1 LITKNTCS
9 ICKENLEEI
18 IDLGKCPPA
27 NNFVDRKSDPVTS
40 YPLIVDFCNKCF
52 CIQLRHCL
60 SKNEL
65 YSYYTYSTPK
75 IESLDKHYETLLN
88 KLKSLGFGYQNQ
100 SCVEIGSNNGNL
112 LKFLEPNF
120 EKVLGVDPAK
130 NIASIAVQNGIET
143 VIDFFSTQV
152 AKQISKRF
160 KKFDVAIARHMFA
173 HNEDPAELLS
183 AMSLILAEDG
193 VFLIENAYALDTF
206 LNGEFD
212 QIYHEHMFYFS
223 ALSID
228 SLMKRFDFE
237 LIDFEHAPVHGGS
250 GVFICGKKGRHNV
263 QESVISTLENE
274 RQVFKNGSLFST
286 FKDRVQLT
294 RSKTLKLLQSELL
307 SKRVI
312 GAYGAPAKA
321 FTVLSYYG
329 LNEETIKFCV
339 DTTPTK
345 IGKVFPV
352 FNIPVISEE
361 ELCQIEY
368 DTLIINAWNYKE
380 DILKKAS
387 SIFKKGTKL
396 IFIIPELETHI
407 VE

>member
-1 LITKNTCS
+1 MIIKEKCS
-9 ICKENLEEI
+9 ICNNSVEEI
-18 IDLGKCPPA
+18 IDLGLCPPA
-27 NNFVDRKSDPVTS
+27 NNFIEDKIQTVES
-40 YPLIVDFCNKCF
+40 YPLIVDFCNQCF

-60 SKNEL
+60 SKKEL
-65 YSYYTYSTPK
+65 YSYYTYSTPN
-75 IESLDKHYETLLN
+75 IDSLDSHYSDLLI
-88 KLKSLGFGYQNQ
+88 KLNSLGFAYHDQ

-112 LKFLEPNF
+112 LKFLEPYF
-120 EKVLGVDPAK
+120 KQVLGVDPAK
-130 NIASIAVQNGIET
+130 NIAQIAIDNGINT
-143 VIDFFSTQV
+143 IVDFFSSRV
-152 AKQISKRF
+152 AKQIAKSYQ
-160 KKFDVAIARHMFA
+160 KFDVAIARHMFA

-183 AMSLILAEDG
+183 AMSLILEEDG
-193 VFLIENAYALDTF
+193 IFLIENAYALDTF
-206 LNGEFD
+206 QNGEFD

-237 LIDFEHAPVHGGS
+237 LIDFEHTSVHGGS
-250 GVFICGKKGRHNV
+250 GVFICGKKGKHNV
-263 QESVISTLENE
+263 KESVIRTLENE
-274 RQVFKNGSLFST
+274 RQVFENGLLFNN
-286 FKDRVQLT
+286 FKDRVQFT
-294 RSKTLKLLQSELL
+294 RSKTLKLLQDELL

-345 IGKVFPV
+345 IGKVFPI
-352 FNIPVISEE
+352 FNIPIISEE
-361 ELCQIEY
+361 ELCKIEY
-368 DTLIINAWNYKE
+368 DTLIVNAWNYKE

-396 IFIIPELETHI
+396 IFIIPELEIYI

>member
-1 LITKNTCS
+1 MITKNTCS
-9 ICKENLEEI
+9 ICKEHLEEI
-18 IDLGKCPPA
+18 IDLGLCPPA
-27 NNFVDRKSDPVTS
+27 NNFVDNRGDFVTS
-40 YPLIVDFCNKCF
+40 YPLIIDFCNNCF

-60 SKNEL
+60 SKDEL
-65 YSYYTYSTPK
+65 YSYYTYSTPT
-75 IESLDKHYETLLN
+75 IESLDKHYETLLT
-88 KLKSLGFGYQNQ
+88 KLNNLGFGHNNQ
-100 SCVEIGSNNGNL
+100 SCIEIGSNNGNL
-112 LKFLEPNF
+112 LKFLEPSF
-120 EKVLGVDPAK
+120 KKVLGVDPAK
-130 NIASIAVQNGIET
+130 NIASLAVENGIET
-143 VIDFFSTQV
+143 VIDFFSTQI
-152 AKQISKRF
+152 AKQLSQRF

-183 AMSLILAEDG
+183 AMSLILEEDG

-206 LNGEFD
+206 QNGEFD

-237 LIDFEHAPVHGGS
+237 LIDFEHTSVHGGS
-250 GVFICGKKGRHNV
+250 GVFICGKKGKHNV
-263 QESVISTLENE
+263 QESVIRTLENE
-274 RQVFKNGSLFST
+274 RQVFENGLLFNN
-286 FKDRVQLT
+286 FKDRIRLT
-294 RSKTLKLLQSELL
+294 RSKTLKLLQDELL
-307 SKRVI
+307 SKRII

-352 FNIPVISEE
+352 FNIPIISEE
-361 ELCQIEY
+361 ELCKIEY
-368 DTLIINAWNYKE
+368 DTLIVNAWNYKE

-387 SIFKKGTKL
+387 QIFKKGTKL
-396 IFIIPELETHI
+396 IFIIPELEIYI

>member
-1 LITKNTCS
+1 MITKNTCS

-27 NNFVDRKSDPVTS
+27 NNFVDRKSDLVTS

-160 KKFDVAIARHMFA
+160 
-173 HNEDPAELLS
+173 
-183 AMSLILAEDG
+183 
-193 VFLIENAYALDTF
+193 
-206 LNGEFD
+206 
-212 QIYHEHMFYFS
+212 
-223 ALSID
+223 
-228 SLMKRFDFE
+228 
-237 LIDFEHAPVHGGS
+237 
-250 GVFICGKKGRHNV
+250 
-263 QESVISTLENE
+263 
-274 RQVFKNGSLFST
+274 
-286 FKDRVQLT
+286 
-294 RSKTLKLLQSELL
+294 
-307 SKRVI
+307 
-312 GAYGAPAKA
+312 
-321 FTVLSYYG
+321 
-329 LNEETIKFCV
+329 
-339 DTTPTK
+339 
-345 IGKVFPV
+345 
-352 FNIPVISEE
+352 
-361 ELCQIEY
+361 
-368 DTLIINAWNYKE
+368 
-380 DILKKAS
+380 
-387 SIFKKGTKL
+387 
-396 IFIIPELETHI
+396 
-407 VE
+407 

>member
-1 LITKNTCS
+1 MITKNTCS
-9 ICKENLEEI
+9 ICKERLEEI
-18 IDLGKCPPA
+18 IDLGLCPPA
-27 NNFVDRKSDPVTS
+27 NNFVDNRGDSVTS
-40 YPLIVDFCNKCF
+40 YPLIIDFCNNCF

-60 SKNEL
+60 SKDEL
-65 YSYYTYSTPK
+65 YSYYTYSTPT
-75 IESLDKHYETLLN
+75 IESLDKHYETLLT
-88 KLKSLGFGYQNQ
+88 KLNNLGFGHNNQ
-100 SCVEIGSNNGNL
+100 SCIEIGSNNGNL
-112 LKFLEPNF
+112 LKFLEPSF
-120 EKVLGVDPAK
+120 KKVLGVDPAR
-130 NIASIAVQNGIET
+130 NIASLAVENGIET
-143 VIDFFSTQV
+143 VIDFFSPQI
-152 AKQISKRF
+152 AKQLSQRF

-173 HNEDPAELLS
+173 HNEDPADLLS
-183 AMSLILAEDG
+183 AMSLILEEDG

-206 LNGEFD
+206 QNGEFD

-237 LIDFEHAPVHGGS
+237 LIDFEHTSVHGGS
-250 GVFICGKKGRHNV
+250 GVFICGKKGKHNV
-263 QESVISTLENE
+263 QESVIRTLENE
-274 RQVFKNGSLFST
+274 RQVFENGLLFNN
-286 FKDRVQLT
+286 FKDRIRLT
-294 RSKTLKLLQSELL
+294 RSKTLKLLQDELL

-352 FNIPVISEE
+352 FNIPIISEE
-361 ELCQIEY
+361 ELCEIQY
-368 DTLIINAWNYKE
+368 DTLIVNAWNYKE

-396 IFIIPELETHI
+396 IFIIPELEIYI

>member
-1 LITKNTCS
+1 MITKNTCS

-27 NNFVDRKSDPVTS
+27 NNFVDTKSDHVTS
-40 YPLIVDFCNKCF
+40 YPLIIDFCNKCF

-60 SKNEL
+60 SKDEL
-65 YSYYTYSTPK
+65 YSYYTYSTPN
-75 IESLDKHYETLLN
+75 IESLDKHYENLLS

-100 SCVEIGSNNGNL
+100 SCIEIGSNNGNL

-183 AMSLILAEDG
+183 AMSLILEEDG

-206 LNGEFD
+206 QNGEFD

-237 LIDFEHAPVHGGS
+237 LIDYEHACIHGGS
-250 GVFICGKKGRHNV
+250 GVFICGKKGKHNV
-263 QESVISTLENE
+263 QESVIRTLENE
-274 RQVFKNGSLFST
+274 RQIFENGLLFNN

-294 RSKTLKLLQSELL
+294 RSKTLKLLQDELL

-352 FNIPVISEE
+352 FNIPIISEE
-361 ELCQIEY
+361 ELCEIEY
-368 DTLIINAWNYKE
+368 DTLIVNAWNYKE
-380 DILKKAS
+380 DILRKAS

-396 IFIIPELETHI
+396 IFIIPELEIYI